1 MSNFLYGN
9 FKQSLLSQNPSVD
22 LDTDTIKVA
31 LVSNAYTPNTNA
43 GTSGDQYYSSLSGV
57 IATATVTSKTVT
69 GGVFDA
75 ADVTFTS
82 VTSTATVQRL
92 VLYKEIATAANS
104 TWPLIAVIGSATS
117 GLPVTPNGGDITVS
131 WDNGSSKIFAL

>member
-1 MSNFLYGN
+1 MSNFLYGK
-9 FKQSLLSQNPSVD
+9 FKESLLSQNPSVD

-31 LVSNAYTPNTNA
+31 LVSSAYSPVTAAT
-43 GTSGDQYYSSLSGV
+43 GDQFFSSVAGV
-57 IATATVTSKTVT
+57 IATATLTGKSIT

-75 ADVTFTS
+75 TDVTFTS
-82 VTSTATVQRL
+82 VTSTAQVQRL

>member
-1 MSNFLYGN
+1 MSNFLYGK
-9 FKQSLLSQNPSVD
+9 FKESLLGQNPSVD

-31 LVSNAYTPNTNA
+31 LVSSAYSPVTAAT
-43 GTSGDQYYSSLSGV
+43 GDQFFSSVAGV
-57 IATATVTSKTVT
+57 IATATLTGKGIT

-75 ADVTFTS
+75 TDVTFTS

-92 VLYKEIATAANS
+92 VLYKDTGTAAS
-104 TWPLIAVIGSATS
+104 SPLIAVIGSATS